1 MQTNMKKTKMI
12 HLMIY
17 ILTVLISVAF
27 IFFGNKV
34 ASSKMDVL
42 MGDEGF
48 QIEKAKV
55 TEIIEVYD
63 ESLTSD
69 ENSDLVIKDIAF
81 RAEIISGELKGEN
94 VVGIQN
100 LNSYMMVLPKE
111 VAPGDKIL
119 LYNIHNEDFNT
130 DWVYGEYIRTDAL
143 MILGAVFVVL
153 LLIFG
158 RIKGMQTIV
167 SLVFTVLAI
176 FTVFVPSILSGF
188 NIYLSAI
195 VICIYIT
202 IMTLIIVSGV
212 NRKTVA
218 AVIGC
223 VGGIT
228 VAALL
233 VLMMDGVLNLTGLV
247 NEESA
252 YLLMLNPENPIDLK
266 GVFFGAILIGAM
278 GAIMDVAMS
287 ISSSLYEIMETSN
300 TIGMK
305 KLIQSGMTIGRDIM
319 GTMSNTLILAYIGSS
334 LSIVLLLI
342 TYNPSLLDLLNR
354 EIVVIE
360 ILQALA
366 GSLGILFTIPLTA
379 MASGVLYT
387 RKK

>member
-1 MQTNMKKTKMI
+1 MQTNTKKTKMI

-17 ILTVLISVAF
+17 IMTVLISVAF

-42 MGDEGF
+42 MGNEGF

-69 ENSDLVIKDIAF
+69 EDSELVMKDIAF

-94 VVGIQN
+94 VVAIQN

-119 LYNIHNEDFNT
+119 IYNVYNEEFNT

-143 MILGAVFVVL
+143 LILGAVFVVL

-223 VGGIT
+223 IGGIT

-233 VLMMDGVLNLTGLV
+233 VLLMDGVLNLTGLV

-287 ISSSLYEIMETSN
+287 ISSSLHEIVETSS

-379 MASGVLYT
+379 MASGILYT

>member
-1 MQTNMKKTKMI
+1 MQANTKRTKFI
-12 HLMIY
+12 HFLIY
-17 ILTVLISVAF
+17 LLTVLLSVAF

-34 ASSKMDVL
+34 ASGKMDIL

-55 TEIIEVYD
+55 TEIVGVYD

-69 ENSDLVIKDIAF
+69 EKSGLVIKDIAF
-81 RAEIISGELKGEN
+81 KAVITTGDLKGDT

-111 VAPGDKIL
+111 VSVGDKIL
-119 LYNIHNEDFNT
+119 IYNVHNDVFNT

-143 MILGAVFVVL
+143 MVLGAVFVIL

-158 RIKGMQTIV
+158 GFKGLQTLV
-167 SLVFTVLAI
+167 SLAFTVLAI
-176 FTVFVPSILSGF
+176 FVVFVPSILSGF
-188 NIYLSAI
+188 NIYRSAI
-195 VICIYIT
+195 IICVYIT
-202 IMTLIIVSGV
+202 VMTLIIVSGV

-218 AVIGC
+218 AIIGC
-223 VGGIT
+223 IGGIT

-233 VLMMDGVLNLTGLV
+233 VVLMDGVLNLTGLV

-252 YLLMLNPENPIDLK
+252 YLLMLNLENPIDLK

-287 ISSSLYEIMETSN
+287 ISSSLFEIMETSKSV
-300 TIGMK
+300 GAR
-305 KLIQSGMTIGRDIM
+305 KLVKSGMTIGRDIM

-360 ILQALA
+360 ILQALV
-366 GSLGILFTIPLTA
+366 GSMGILFTIPLTA
-379 MASGVLYT
+379 IASGLLYT
-387 RKK
+387 RK

>member
-12 HLMIY
+12 HFMIY
-17 ILTVLISVAF
+17 IVTILLSVAF

-42 MGDEGF
+42 MGEDGF
-48 QIEKAKV
+48 QIEKAKI
-55 TEIIEVYD
+55 TEIIGVYE
-63 ESLTSD
+63 ESLASN
-69 ENSDLVIKDIAF
+69 ENSGLMIKDIAF
-81 RAEIISGELKGEN
+81 NAEITSGDLKGMS

-100 LNSYMMVLPKE
+100 LNSYMMIMPKE
-111 VAPGDKIL
+111 VSVGDKIL
-119 LYNIHNEDFNT
+119 IYSVHNDVFNT

-143 MILGAVFVVL
+143 MVLGAVFVIL

-167 SLVFTVLAI
+167 SLAFTILAI

-188 NIYLSAI
+188 NIYRSAI
-195 VICIYIT
+195 IICIFIT

-212 NRKTVA
+212 NRKTIA
-218 AVIGC
+218 AIIGC
-223 VGGIT
+223 LGGIT
-228 VAALL
+228 VAAVL
-233 VLMMDGVLNLTGLV
+233 VLMMDSVLNLTGLV

-287 ISSSLYEIMETSN
+287 ISSSLLEITETSN
-300 TIGMK
+300 NVGAK
-305 KLIQSGMTIGRDIM
+305 KLMQSGMTIGRDIM

-354 EIVVIE
+354 EVVVIE
-360 ILQALA
+360 MLQALV
-366 GSLGILFTIPLTA
+366 GSMGILFTIPLTA
-379 MASGVLYT
+379 MASGILYT
-387 RKK
+387 RK

>member
-1 MQTNMKKTKMI
+1 MRTNMKKTKMI

-17 ILTVLISVAF
+17 VVTVLISIAF

-48 QIEKAKV
+48 QIERAKV
-55 TEIIEVYD
+55 TEIIGVYD

-69 ENSDLVIKDIAF
+69 EDSELVMKDIAF
-81 RAEIISGELKGEN
+81 RAEIISGELKGEII
-94 VVGIQN
+94 VGIQN
-100 LNSYMMVLPKE
+100 LNSYMMVLPKD
-111 VAPGDKIL
+111 VAVGDKIL
-119 LYNIHNEDFNT
+119 IYNVRNEDFNT

-143 MILGAVFVVL
+143 MILGAVFVIL

-176 FTVFVPSILSGF
+176 FTVFVPAILSGF

-195 VICIYIT
+195 IICIYIT

-212 NRKTVA
+212 NRKTITA
-218 AVIGC
+218 IIGC
-223 VGGIT
+223 IGGIT

-366 GSLGILFTIPLTA
+366 GSFGILFTIPLTA
-379 MASGVLYT
+379 IASGILYT

>member
-1 MQTNMKKTKMI
+1 MQTNTKKTKMI

-17 ILTVLISVAF
+17 AMTVLISVAF

-48 QIEKAKV
+48 QIEKVKV

-69 ENSDLVIKDIAF
+69 EDSELVMKDIAF
-81 RAEIISGELKGEN
+81 RAKIISGELKGESI
-94 VVGIQN
+94 VAIQN

-119 LYNIHNEDFNT
+119 IYNVHNEDFNT

-223 VGGIT
+223 IGGIT

-287 ISSSLYEIMETSN
+287 ISSSLHEIMETSN

-305 KLIQSGMTIGRDIM
+305 KLIKSGMTIGRDIM

-379 MASGVLYT
+379 MASGILYT

>member
-1 MQTNMKKTKMI
+1 MQANMKKTKII
-12 HLMIY
+12 HFLIY
-17 ILTVLISVAF
+17 LVTVLLSVAF

-34 ASSKMDVL
+34 ASGKMDVL

-55 TEIIEVYD
+55 TEIVGVYD

-69 ENSDLVIKDIAF
+69 EKSGLMIKDIAF
-81 RAEIISGELKGEN
+81 KAVITSGELKGET

-100 LNSYMMVLPKE
+100 LNSYMMIMPKE
-111 VAPGDKIL
+111 VSAGDKIL
-119 LYNIHNEDFNT
+119 IYSVHNDVFNT

-143 MILGAVFVVL
+143 MVLGAVFVIL

-158 RIKGMQTIV
+158 RFKGLQTLV
-167 SLVFTVLAI
+167 SLAFTVLAI
-176 FTVFVPSILSGF
+176 FVVFVPSILSGY
-188 NIYLSAI
+188 NIYRSAI
-195 VICIYIT
+195 IICVYIT
-202 IMTLIIVSGV
+202 VMTLIIVSGV

-218 AVIGC
+218 AIIGC
-223 VGGIT
+223 IGGIT

-233 VLMMDGVLNLTGLV
+233 VIVMDGVLNLTGLV

-287 ISSSLYEIMETSN
+287 ISSSLFEIMETSKN
-300 TIGMK
+300 VGAR
-305 KLIQSGMTIGRDIM
+305 KLVKSGMTIGRDIM

-360 ILQALA
+360 ILQALV
-366 GSLGILFTIPLTA
+366 GSMGILFTIPLTA
-379 MASGVLYT
+379 IASGLLYT
-387 RKK
+387 RK